1 MDHLIGLKENV
12 IIGKHIPAGTG
23 MRKYRD
29 VKLSTEL
36 ELDDEID
43 LMKNWSLTKNW
54 SLGKNKV
61 YPRGTP

>member
-43 LMKNWSLTKNW
+43 FDEELELDEE
-54 SLGKNKV
+54 LVFGEE
-61 YPRGTP
+61 

>member
-23 MRKYRD
+23 MKKYRD

-36 ELDDEID
+36 EEEEEID
-43 LMKNWSLTKNW
+43 FDEGLDLEEEFDEEPVLEETTE
-54 SLGKNKV
+54 L
-61 YPRGTP
+61 